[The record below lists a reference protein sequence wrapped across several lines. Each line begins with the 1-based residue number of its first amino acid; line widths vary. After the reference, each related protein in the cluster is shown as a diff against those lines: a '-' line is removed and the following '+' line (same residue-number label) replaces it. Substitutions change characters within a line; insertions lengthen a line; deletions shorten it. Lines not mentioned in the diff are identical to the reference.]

1 MKKLKLQAIY
11 GFSRG
16 ISMWQKTLVLMLF
29 GMLLT
34 PTLFAQRTVTGVV
47 KGADGLGVPSASVVV
62 KGTATGSITDI
73 DGNFSVKIADNKA
86 VLVITSVGMTTQEIA
101 VGTQTALNVTMV
113 EDAKTLGEV
122 VVIGYGTSKKKDL
135 TGSVA
140 TVNSKDFQKGNIASA
155 EQLIAGKIAGV
166 AITQGTGAPGA
177 GSRIRIRGGSSLS
190 ADDPLIV
197 VDGVPLGS
205 AGIGGIANG
214 LALINP
220 NDIESITVLKDAS
233 AAAIYGSRASNGV
246 IMVVTKKGKK
256 GEATRINF
264 SSVLSVG
271 TPVEFVPVITGNEFR
286 DFMNSYTLRPNV
298 RDTKDTLFRSNS
310 TQRALLGKAST
321 DWQNLIYRNAFSN
334 DENLSVSGTVA
345 KVLPYRLNLG
355 YLNQNGILLNSN
367 MDRKSVSLNL
377 NPRLLDDH
385 LKVDFSY
392 KGSFAKSKFAD
403 EGAIGSAV
411 SFDPTQ
417 APYTSKDAYQGYTEW
432 LDAGIPN
439 GLAGRNP
446 LGLLNSRQD
455 VFNVNRHIANAI
467 IDYKFHF
474 FPDLRANIN
483 IAIDQANTDGTTKK
497 DSTAASA
504 FAAKGVNNASTQSRT
519 AKTFESYLNYV
530 KEVGG
535 FRADVM
541 AGYGYQDFYFEGVNN
556 YFNLKGIRQ
565 GDTIP
570 SALKPQNQSTLVS
583 FFGRANLGIKNRYLL
598 TLTVRRDGSS
608 KLAPGY
614 KWITYPAAAFA
625 WRMMEDGIGKGLFSD
640 LKLRLGYGITGQQD
654 GIGDYEGYKGYT
666 LGGNTVQYPFGTT
679 YTSTLR
685 PNGFNEQIT
694 WQKTATY
701 NFGLDFAAKN
711 DRISGAVDYYFR
723 QTSNLFNDVNVPA
736 LANFSNVIKSN
747 VGTLENRGIEVTLNT
762 TPVKVGKFNWDAN
775 FILAYNV
782 NKITKLTLT
791 DDPTYLGIETGGIS
805 GGVNNQIQLHKVGY
819 SKSSFYV
826 YQQVYNGE
834 TGKPIE
840 GVYVDRNGDGKITA
854 DDKYLFQKPD
864 ANYTLG
870 FTSNLTYD
878 NLSFGFVL
886 RGSIGNYMYSN
897 RNSGGTFAS
906 NSLAYL
912 YNPARNVLET
922 GFYNAQYFSDYY
934 VQNASFLKMDN
945 LTLGYNLTSLL
956 KTKFNV
962 QLNAVVQNV
971 LTVTK
976 YDGVDPEIG
985 NGIDN
990 NIYLRPRTYSLG
1002 INVNF

>member
-1 MKKLKLQAIY
+1 MKKNFSSLK
-11 GFSRG
+11 R
-16 ISMWQKTLVLMLF
+16 QKGLLDVANKPPSKCLYLLVF
-29 GMLLT
+29 FLLSQ
-34 PTLFAQRTVTGVV
+34 LSLSAQKTVTGKVTTSS
-47 KGADGLGVPSASVVV
+47 DTEGVPSVSIVL
-62 KGTATGSITDI
+62 KGTTQGTITDL
-73 DGNFSVKIADNKA
+73 DGKYSISVPDENA
-86 VLVITSVGMTTQEIA
+86 VLQFSFVGFVTQEVI
-101 VGTQTALNVTMV
+101 VGNRSSIDITMAEGATLN
-113 EDAKTLGEV
+113 EV
-122 VVIGYGTSKKKDL
+122 VVIGYGSQKKKDL
-135 TGSVA
+135 TGSIA
-140 TVNSKDFQKGNIASA
+140 TVSERNFQRGNIVSP

-166 AITQGTGAPGA
+166 AITPGSGAPGS

-197 VDGVPLGS
+197 VDGVPLS
-205 AGIGGIANG
+205 NAGIGGISNG
-214 LALINP
+214 LSLINP

-246 IMVVTKKGKK
+246 IMVTTKKGKK
-256 GEATRINF
+256 GDAFHINF
-264 SSVLSVG
+264 SSVLSLA
-271 TPVEFVPVITGNEFR
+271 TPVKFVPVLTGDEFR
-286 DFMNSYTLRPNV
+286 TLVNKV
-298 RDTKDTLFRSNS
+298 GNS
-310 TQRALLGKAST
+310 TQKGLLGKENT
-321 DWQNLIYRNAFSN
+321 DWQKLIYRNAFSN
-334 DENLSVSGTVA
+334 DENLSFSGTVA
-345 KVLPYRLNLG
+345 KTLPYRLNVG

-367 MDRKSVSLNL
+367 MDRKSVSLNV

-417 APYTSKDAYQGYTEW
+417 APYSSKDAFQGYTEW
-432 LDAGIPN
+432 LEGGIPN
-439 GLAGRNP
+439 TLAGKNP

-455 VFNVNRHIANAI
+455 VSNVNRHIANAI

-474 FPDLRANIN
+474 FPDLRANFN
-483 IAIDQANTDGTTKK
+483 IAIDQANTDGYTKK
-497 DSTAASA
+497 DSTAASGFRLNSA
-504 FAAKGVNNASTQSRT
+504 GGTDNTYTQSRT
-519 AKTFESYLNYV
+519 AKTFESYLNYT
-530 KEVGG
+530 KEVNG

-556 YFNLKGIRQ
+556 FYNLIGTRQ

-570 SALKPQNQSTLVS
+570 PFVTPKSQSTLVS
-583 FFGRANLGIKNRYLL
+583 FFGRANFGLKDRYLL

-654 GIGDYEGYKGYT
+654 GIGDYEGSKGYT

-679 YTSTLR
+679 YVSTLR

-701 NFGLDFAAKN
+701 NLGLDFATKN
-711 DRISGAVDYYFR
+711 ERISGAIDYYYR
-723 QTSNLFNDVNVPA
+723 ETSNLFNDVNVPA
-736 LANFSNVIKSN
+736 LANFTNVIKSN
-747 VGTLENRGIEVTLNT
+747 VGTLENRGIELTLNT
-762 TPVKVGKFNWDAN
+762 TLIKKGKLNWDAN
-775 FILAYNV
+775 FILAYNL

-791 DDPTYLGIETGGIS
+791 DDPTYIGIETGGIS
-805 GGVNNQIQLHKVGY
+805 GGVNNQIQLHQVG
-819 SKSSFYV
+819 SPKSSFFV
-826 YQQVYNGE
+826 YKQVYAEN
-834 TGKPIE
+834 GKPVE
-840 GVYVDRNGDGKITA
+840 GVYVDRNADGKITF
-854 DDKYLFQKPD
+854 DDKYLYQKPD

-878 NLSFGFVL
+878 NFSFGFVL

-897 RNSGGTFAS
+897 RNSSGTYGS

-922 GFYNAQYFSDYY
+922 GFTNAQYFSDYY
-934 VQNASFLKMDN
+934 IQNASFLKMDN

-971 LTVTK
+971 LTVTE
-976 YDGVDPEIG
+976 YDGVDPEIA

-1002 INVNF
+1002 VNVNF